1 MLVPMVLEN
10 DGKGER
16 SYDLYSRLLKDR
28 IIFVNGGIEDNMSAI
43 IVAELLFLDS
53 SDSATPIHMYI
64 QSPGGVVSAG
74 MAIIDTM
81 NIIKAPVYTYCI
93 GMCASMGAMIFSQ
106 GEKGHRYMLPNAELM
121 IHQPLGGTQ
130 GQATDILIT
139 AKNIE
144 KTRERLYKMLAD
156 ASGQPIEKIA
166 LDCERDYWLDAV
178 ETKNYGL
185 ADVIL
190 NNSEKVVKEQ
200 FNLGKDNLTLDKD

>member
-28 IIFVNGGIEDNMSAI
+28 IIFVNGEIEDNMAAI

-53 SDSATPIHMYI
+53 DDSTKPIHMYI
-64 QSPGGVVSAG
+64 QSPGGMVTAG

-81 NIIKAPVYTYCI
+81 NLIKAPVYTYCV

-106 GEKGHRYMLPNAELM
+106 GTKGNRYILPNAELM
-121 IHQPLGGTQ
+121 IHQPLGGAR

-144 KTRERLYKMLAD
+144 KTRTRLYKMLSD
-156 ASGQPIEKIA
+156 ASGQSYDKVAE
-166 LDCERDYWLDAV
+166 DCERDFWMDAE

-185 ADVIL
+185 ADEIL
-190 NNSEKVVKEQ
+190 KNPEKVV
-200 FNLGKDNLTLDKD
+200 

>member
-1 MLVPMVLEN
+1 MLIPMVLEN

-28 IIFVNGGIEDNMSAI
+28 IIFVNGEIEDNMASV

-53 SDSATPIHMYI
+53 EDKTKPIHMYI
-64 QSPGGVVSAG
+64 QSPGGMVTAG

-81 NIIKAPVYTYCI
+81 NLVSAPVYTYCV

-106 GEKGHRYMLPNAELM
+106 GEKGNRYILPNAELM
-121 IHQPLGGTQ
+121 IHQPLGGAS

-144 KTRERLYKMLAD
+144 KTRTKLYKMLSD
-156 ASGQPIEKIA
+156 ASGQPYDKVAE
-166 LDCERDYWLDAV
+166 DCERDFWMDA
-178 ETKNYGL
+178 TMCKNYGL
-185 ADVIL
+185 ADIIL
-190 NNSEKVVKEQ
+190 ENSAKVHKNNS
-200 FNLGKDNLTLDKD
+200 

>member
-1 MLVPMVLEN
+1 MLIPMVLEN

-28 IIFVNGGIEDNMSAI
+28 IIFVNGEVEDNMSAI

-53 SDSATPIHMYI
+53 ADNTKPIHMYI
-64 QSPGGVVSAG
+64 QSPGGMVTAG

-81 NIIKAPVYTYCI
+81 NLIKAPVYTYCV

-106 GEKGHRYMLPNAELM
+106 GTKGHRYILPNAECM
-121 IHQPLGGTQ
+121 IHQPLGGTR

-144 KTRERLYKMLAD
+144 KTRTRLYKMLSD
-156 ASGQPIEKIA
+156 ASGQPYEKIA
-166 LDCERDYWLDAV
+166 EDCERDFWMDADT
-178 ETKNYGL
+178 TKNYGL
-185 ADVIL
+185 ADIVL
-190 NNSEKVVKEQ
+190 TNPEK
-200 FNLGKDNLTLDKD
+200 LG